1 MVMATVSDRTT
12 QARQWSRRP
21 AGGSGR
27 ERDNPDGAPPPP
39 KRPLRPRRQQAASG
53 SRQVLRL
60 ACGLLPFA
68 RRHLNRM
75 GLLTLAAAW
84 LVQASPAASAV
95 QVNAGLNPETIYFGT
110 QTILTVSVEDD
121 TGEWP
126 SVEAV
131 EGVHITRYGSPSVI
145 HDLISGRVQRS
156 YRFLV
161 NPTRP
166 GTFQIPAVAVKV
178 GEETVTRGPFTLRVK
193 EAPIRCIA
201 AELNPKET
209 LVGRPATLILAFQ
222 GHRPGARPVL
232 PSIEGLTITS
242 TGDPQI
248 QQDNQGVPVRV
259 FRYHVTASKLG
270 TFQIRG
276 ISFAGVSADEV
287 TLTVSPFVIVGTRV
301 SSQSLVIGEEATL
314 QLDTLGLSAESEPT
328 PVAPP
333 GLEIK
338 SVGEPAHGVT
348 GTTTFS
354 FVVRG
359 VEPGNPVITT
369 LKLGDGRQVP
379 LTQPISFSVR
389 QSGEGGILAFTG
401 KARGDESA
409 IGEPFIVDYDV
420 FYRGNLVAAALDL
433 SKAGFADKSY
443 IKVEPVNDLAYPDW
457 RGRPMQVELAP
468 EGKLTVLVGSGEY
481 GGQKEQRIRFALKIT
496 PLAAGEVQLTGVRV
510 ILRLQVSIRRQNVG
524 FVFRSD
530 TTNDYDRVADLPP
543 HRVVDPRGK
552 TAPAGYRGAVGAN
565 FAFVTSLDRTTAAA
579 MSPLTLTM
587 KITGES
593 VGPQFQPP
601 VLTEVA
607 ELTRDFDVS
616 PTVSG
621 GEIEG
626 NTITFTQIIRPRSER
641 VSELPALPLVFYNY
655 QKQQYETVYSLPIPI
670 EVRAGS
676 LVGAQAMQVRSGTQP
691 AWEAAVASGTA
702 REDEPA
708 AALGAN
714 FDSLGSLVRAE
725 PLGLNGLLL
734 VLAGGPAIVLLV
746 RVGIGVFQRR
756 RPMSEVRRAQ
766 ARLLTSLDRLG
777 EAERFHF
784 ELAEIVQAFLRLT
797 FGLPPG
803 EISADDLGRLLD
815 ERRAGSEL
823 RTAALSLLTECDA
836 GRFAVGAVD
845 QVEKERLIR
854 QAREVLT
861 KTERLAK
868 N

>member
-1 MVMATVSDRTT
+1 MAMPTVLNRTT
-12 QARQWSRRP
+12 QAGQWSRQ
-21 AGGSGR
+21 AA
-27 ERDNPDGAPPPP
+27 DGASPEREETGGLPTLPRQPLGLGGP
-39 KRPLRPRRQQAASG
+39 KTAEGPRQESQ
-53 SRQVLRL
+53 L
-60 ACGLLPFA
+60 AWGFLPFA
-68 RRHLNRM
+68 LSHLKMM

-84 LVQASPAASAV
+84 FVQASPAASAA
-95 QVNAGLNPETIYFGT
+95 QVSAGLNPDTIYFGT

-121 TGEWP
+121 TGQWP
-126 SVEAV
+126 SVEGV
-131 EGVHITRYGSPSVI
+131 EGVQITRYGSPSVI
-145 HDLISGRVQRS
+145 HDLISGAVRRS

-161 NPTRP
+161 NPSRP
-166 GTFQIPAVAVKV
+166 GTFQIPAVTVRI
-178 GEETVTRGPFTLRVK
+178 GEETITRGPFTLQVK
-193 EAPIRCIA
+193 EAPIRCIVS
-201 AELNPKET
+201 ELDPKET
-209 LVGRPATLILAFQ
+209 LVGRPAKLTLAFQ
-222 GHRPGARPVL
+222 GYRPGGRVVL

-242 TGDPQI
+242 MGDPQV

-259 FRYHVTASKLG
+259 FRYEVTAWKLG
-270 TFQIRG
+270 TFRIKG
-276 ISFAGVSADEV
+276 ISFAGVPADEV
-287 TLTVSPFVIVGTRV
+287 TLTVSPFVIVEARV
-301 SSQSLVIGEEATL
+301 SSQSLVVGEEATL
-314 QLDTLGLSAESEPT
+314 QLHTLGLEADAKLT
-328 PVAPP
+328 LVAPP
-333 GLEIK
+333 GLEIR
-338 SVGEPAHGVT
+338 SLGGPARDRN
-348 GTTTFS
+348 GTTVFS

-359 VEPGNPVITT
+359 LEPGNPVITT

-379 LTQPISFSVR
+379 LREPVSFSVR

-401 KARGDESA
+401 KARSDESA

-433 SKAGFADKSY
+433 SKAWFADKSY
-443 IKVEPVNDLAYPDW
+443 IKVEPLNDLAYPDW
-457 RGRPMQVELAP
+457 KGRPMQIELGP

-481 GGQKEQRIRFALKIT
+481 EGQKEQRIRFALKIT
-496 PLAAGEVQLTGVRV
+496 PLAAGEVQLRGVRV

-530 TTNDYDRVADLPP
+530 TTNDYDRVADLPS

-565 FAFVTSLDRTTAAA
+565 FTFVTSLDRTTAAA
-579 MSPLTLTM
+579 MSPLVLTM

-601 VLTEVA
+601 PLTEVA
-607 ELTRDFDVS
+607 ELTRDFEVS

-626 NTITFTQIIRPRSER
+626 NTITFTQIIRPRSEQ

-655 QKQQYETVYSLPIPI
+655 QKQQYETAYSLPIPI

-676 LVGAQAMQVRSGTQP
+676 VVGAQAMQVGSGTQP
-691 AWEAAVASGTA
+691 AFEAAVAGDTA
-702 REDEPA
+702 REDQPV

-714 FDSLGSLVRAE
+714 FSSLGSLVRAE
-725 PLGLNGLLL
+725 PLGLTGLLL
-734 VLAGGPAIVLLV
+734 VLVGGPAVVLLV
-746 RVGIGVFQRR
+746 RVGYVVFQQR
-756 RPMSEVRRAQ
+756 RPMSAVRRER

-823 RTAALSLLTECDA
+823 RTGALSLLAECDA
-836 GRFAVGAVD
+836 GRFAVGAVE

-861 KTERLAK
+861 QTERLVK
-868 N
+868 S